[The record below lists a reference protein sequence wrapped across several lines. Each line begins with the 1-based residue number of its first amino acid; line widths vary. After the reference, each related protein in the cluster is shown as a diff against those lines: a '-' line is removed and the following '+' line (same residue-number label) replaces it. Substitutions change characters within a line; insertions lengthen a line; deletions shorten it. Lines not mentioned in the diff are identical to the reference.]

1 MKKVDITAVV
11 LAKNE
16 EKNLPRCLKNLDW
29 VKEVIVIDDYSS
41 DNTKK
46 IAEKFGAKVYQKRLV
61 DFESQRNWALQKVKT
76 SWVLMIDPD
85 EEVTSEFRQEV
96 ERLIKEDKF
105 DGFKF
110 PRKNIIFGK
119 WMRYTGW
126 YPDWQL
132 HLFKTK
138 KGKYVG
144 KVHEQVVLDGKIGVL
159 NASLIHYN
167 YHSISQYLQKLDR
180 YTNLEAEE
188 KVRGGYKFRYQDLL
202 VKPAEEFFRRFFAEE
217 GWKDGVHGL
226 ALSLLQ
232 AFSELVVYLKVWEK
246 QNFEELEIKGFAKE
260 AEKIISDY
268 YYWQAAISKNPL
280 KKIYYRMKRKIL

>member
-1 MKKVDITAVV
+1 MKKVDVTAVV

-76 SWVLMIDPD
+76 PWVLMIDPD

-96 ERLIKEDKF
+96 ERVIKEDKF

-119 WMRYTGW
+119 WIRYTGW

-138 KGKYVG
+138 RGKYVG
-144 KVHEQVVLDGKIGVL
+144 KVHEQVVLDGKIGIL

-246 QNFEELEIKGFAKE
+246 EGFKKEKVDNFSYIL
-260 AEKIISDY
+260 EKIANDLFWWLGKTSSLGNKIR
-268 YYWQAAISKNPL
+268 L
-280 KKIYYRMKRKIL
+280 KIKRKI

>member
-46 IAEKFGAKVYQKRLV
+46 IAEKFGAKVYQKRLA
-61 DFESQRNWALQKVKT
+61 DFESQRNWALRKVKT

-246 QNFEELEIKGFAKE
+246 QNFKKLEIKGFAKE

>member
-1 MKKVDITAVV
+1 MKKVDITVVV

-46 IAEKFGAKVYQKRLV
+46 IAEKFGAKVYQKRLA

-119 WMRYTGW
+119 WIRYTGW

-138 KGKYVG
+138 RGKYVG

-217 GWKDGVHGL
+217 GWKDGFHGL

-246 QNFEELEIKGFAKE
+246 EGFKK
-260 AEKIISDY
+260 EKIDNFSYILEKIANDLFWWLGKTSSLGNK
-268 YYWQAAISKNPL
+268 IRL
-280 KKIYYRMKRKIL
+280 KIKRKI

>member
-1 MKKVDITAVV
+1 MKKADITAII
-11 LAKNE
+11 LTKNE
-16 EKNLPRCLKNLDW
+16 EKNLPRCLKKLGW
-29 VKEVIVIDDYSS
+29 IKEIIIVDDCSS
-41 DNTKK
+41 DKTREVAK
-46 IAEKFGAKVYQKRLV
+46 KFGAKVCQKRLV

-76 SWVLMIDPD
+76 PWVLMIDPD
-85 EEVTSEFRQEV
+85 EEATLEFRQEV
-96 ERLIKEDKF
+96 EKAIKENRF

-119 WMRYTGW
+119 WIKHTGW

-144 KVHEQVVLDGKIGVL
+144 KVHEQVVLDGKIGIL
-159 NASLIHYN
+159 KAPLIHYN

-180 YTNLEAEE
+180 YTNLGAEE
-188 KVRGGYKFRYQDLL
+188 KVREGYKFRYRDLL
-202 VKPAEEFFRRFFAEE
+202 IKPAEEFFRRFFAEE

-246 QNFEELEIKGFAKE
+246 QNFKAAEIEGFEKLV
-260 AEKIISDY
+260 EKIISDY
-268 YYWQAAISKNPL
+268 YHWQTTISKNL
-280 KKIYYRMKRKIL
+280 FKKVCYRIKRKIL

>member
-46 IAEKFGAKVYQKRLV
+46 IAEKFGAKVYRKRLA

-96 ERLIKEDKF
+96 EKVIKEDKF

-138 KGKYVG
+138 RGKYVG

-226 ALSLLQ
+226 GLSLLQ

-246 QNFEELEIKGFAKE
+246 EGFKK
-260 AEKIISDY
+260 EKIDNFSYILEKIANDLFWWLGKTSSLGNK
-268 YYWQAAISKNPL
+268 IRL
-280 KKIYYRMKRKIL
+280 KIKRKI

>member
-1 MKKVDITAVV
+1 MKKVDVTAVV

-96 ERLIKEDKF
+96 EKVIKEDKF

-119 WMRYTGW
+119 WIRYTGW

-138 KGKYVG
+138 RGKYVG
-144 KVHEQVVLDGKIGVL
+144 KVHEQVVLDGTIGVL

-217 GWKDGVHGL
+217 GWKDRVHGL

-246 QNFEELEIKGFAKE
+246 HNFEELEIKGFAKE

-280 KKIYYRMKRKIL
+280 KKIYYRIKRKIL

>member
-1 MKKVDITAVV
+1 MKKVDVTAVV

-29 VKEVIVIDDYSS
+29 IKEVIVIDDYSS

-119 WMRYTGW
+119 WIRYTGW

-159 NASLIHYN
+159 SASLIHYN

-246 QNFEELEIKGFAKE
+246 EGFKK
-260 AEKIISDY
+260 EKIDNFSYILEKIANDLFWWLGKTSSLGNK
-268 YYWQAAISKNPL
+268 IRL
-280 KKIYYRMKRKIL
+280 KIKRKI